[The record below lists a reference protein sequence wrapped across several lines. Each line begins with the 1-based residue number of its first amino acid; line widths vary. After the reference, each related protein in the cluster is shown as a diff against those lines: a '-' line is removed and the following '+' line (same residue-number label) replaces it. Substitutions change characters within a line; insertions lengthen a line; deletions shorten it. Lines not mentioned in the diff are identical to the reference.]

1 MTYDASERVYG
12 PPVRAVSDETA
23 AAAHAQTRVVEVF
36 MAGDVE
42 HAKQITRRFCKDN
55 PICVTVTPTT
65 FIYRG
70 GEESGF
76 VIGFRNYPRFPT
88 DHYSLRRAAGEL
100 AEMVRSASGQD
111 SYMVVDHGG
120 MTVWNTTKES
130 CT

>member
-1 MTYDASERVYG
+1 MYG
-12 PPVRAVSDETA
+12 PPIAKLRDQKTSETVRHE
-23 AAAHAQTRVVEVF
+23 QTRVVEVF

-42 HAKQITRRFCKDN
+42 HAKQVTRVFCKEN
-55 PICVTVTPTT
+55 PVCVTVSPTT

-88 DHYSLRRAAGEL
+88 DHYSLRRTAGEL
-100 AEMVRSASGQD
+100 AEMIRSASGQD

-120 MTVWNTTKES
+120 MTVWSSDRNA
-130 CT
+130 